1 MGEREMGERVEFRA
15 FVEEVEPRLRSS
27 LVALCGPERAREAVQ
42 EALIYAWEHW
52 ERVRQMTNPAGYL
65 YRVARSRIRWRR
77 PVRLLFAADD
87 ETRIPEVEP
96 ALNGALGRL
105 TERQRVVVLL
115 VEGADWTYDEVA
127 QLLDVSVSTVRKH
140 LSRGLDR
147 LRTQLGV
154 SADV

>member
-1 MGEREMGERVEFRA
+1 MGEREMGERDEFRS

-52 ERVRQMTNPAGYL
+52 ERVREMTNPAGYL

-77 PVRLLFAADD
+77 PVRLLAAED
-87 ETRIPEVEP
+87 ETWMPEVEP
-96 ALNGALGRL
+96 ALDGALGRL

-115 VEGADWTYDEVA
+115 VEGADWTYEEVA

-147 LRTQLGV
+147 LRTQMGV